1 MAFDMRII
9 APTVTSIIGVRKPL
23 FSEQPPLKE
32 IVGSFDTNKLIVVVI
47 DAFGVST
54 WEKAKRVT
62 GFFNNLA
69 QLHLKKIHSVMPS
82 VTPVNFATMLT
93 GARPEIHGIRVRTQ
107 PLKHETIFHVLK
119 EKNRKSATAARALSS
134 LGILISPHADILGIA
149 RTNEDEEVTQLALNA
164 IENKADLIWVQLLDV
179 DDCGHSHGPLSKES
193 IDACVRAIANLKT
206 IAVAATKRGYGLLAL
221 ADHGQHSIVEK
232 GVLRGTHGT
241 NMEEDLLVPVVWANN
256 RELMEI
262 TS

>member
-1 MAFDMRII
+1 MRTI
-9 APTVTSIIGVRKPL
+9 APTIALIIGVRKPS

-32 IVGSFDTNKLIVVVI
+32 IIGSLYTNRLVVVVV

-54 WEKAKRVT
+54 WKEAKRVT
-62 GFFNNLA
+62 GFFNSLA
-69 QLHLKKIHSVMPS
+69 QYHLIKIYSVMPS
-82 VTPVNFATMLT
+82 ITPVNFATMLT
-93 GARPEIHGIRVRTQ
+93 GAHPEIHGIRVRTQ
-107 PLKHETIFHVLK
+107 PLNHETIFHVLK

-134 LGILISPHADILGIA
+134 LGILISPHADIPGIA
-149 RTNEDEEVTQLALNA
+149 KTNEDEEVTQLALNA

-179 DDCGHSHGPLSKES
+179 DDCGHAHGPLSKES
-193 IDACVRAIANLKT
+193 IDACARADANLKT

-221 ADHGQHSIVEK
+221 ADHGQHSVEEK